1 MSSGN
6 AKPSVS
12 TSPLADDEGSR
23 GRLEEPFVLNGM
35 LSLVLST
42 VWLVARRDYLLEYFY
57 FSQLL
62 ALTHLVTLGFLSSL
76 MMGVLHRLSPTLFGV
91 EAASHRVGRFQFG
104 FYVVGV
110 WGMIAHFWMGE
121 SRGMSWS
128 TFLVFAA
135 GVLQLWN
142 FRALFR
148 VGGKN
153 TWPARFVA
161 SSLVY
166 FLLAAT
172 LGILLG
178 LLKGYDV
185 RTPILATQYLD
196 NVFAHAHLAGV
207 GWVAMMI
214 FGVELKLLPTTVG
227 NARWLPLRFVLFQI
241 GVLGLTFAFL
251 TARSVVPFAVVL
263 ACLCAWHSLGPMRAF
278 VAGRAREWELL
289 ALGHLLLAAIVGVAL
304 ALGWPDVSDPARGRL
319 QLAYGF
325 LAIIGFMVLT
335 VVTVAFKLF
344 PMWVW
349 KERFQKDFGK
359 RPVPGMKELH
369 SETLR
374 IAANVLVF
382 TGVLLTAVAIAISSA
397 ELLNVSTPM
406 ILIGVMGFVANFVR
420 VARWELLKKEFRP
433 TEADWVKFRRMFPEG

>member
-1 MSSGN
+1 MSTKR
-6 AKPSVS
+6 A
-12 TSPLADDEGSR
+12 AEEEGPR

-35 LSLVLST
+35 VSLVLAT
-42 VWLVARRDYLLEYFY
+42 AWLVLKRGYLLEYFY

-62 ALTHLVTLGFLSSL
+62 ALTHLLTLGFLSSL

-91 EAASHRVGRFQFG
+91 DASSHWIGRVQFALY
-104 FYVVGV
+104 FVGA

-128 TFLVFAA
+128 TFLVFGA
-135 GVLQLWN
+135 GVLQVWN
-142 FRALFR
+142 FRGLFH
-148 VGGKN
+148 VKGKN

-161 SSLVY
+161 TSVSY

-172 LGILLG
+172 LGVLLG

-185 RTPILATQYLD
+185 RVPILSPDYID

-214 FGVELKLLPTTVG
+214 FGFELKLVPTSFGSPRAVAVRFAMLNVG
-227 NARWLPLRFVLFQI
+227 AL
-241 GVLGLTFAFL
+241 GVALAFL
-251 TARSVVPFAVVL
+251 TQRGVAPFAALL
-263 ACLCAWHSLGPMRAF
+263 AFACVWQAWGPARAL
-278 VAGRAREWELL
+278 VKGRAREWELL
-289 ALGHLLLAAIVGVAL
+289 PLSLLAVAAALGVAL
-304 ALGWPDVSDPARGRL
+304 SLGWPEAANPDRGRV

-325 LAIIGFMVLT
+325 LALYGFMVLT
-335 VVTVAFKLF
+335 VITVAFKLF

-349 KERFQKDFGK
+349 KERFQEDFGK
-359 RPVPGMKELH
+359 KPVPGMKELY

-374 IAANVLVF
+374 VTANLAVF
-382 TGVLLTAVAIAISSA
+382 TGVVLTATAILVSSPM
-397 ELLNVSTPM
+397 LLNISTPLLM
-406 ILIGVMGFVANFVR
+406 LGVVCFVANFMR

-433 TEADWVKFRRMFPEG
+433 TEADWAKFKMMFPKA

>member
-1 MSSGN
+1 
-6 AKPSVS
+6 
-12 TSPLADDEGSR
+12 
-23 GRLEEPFVLNGM
+23 M
-35 LSLVLST
+35 LSLVLGT
-42 VWLVARRDYLLEYFY
+42 VWLVVDRHYLLEYFY

-62 ALTHLVTLGFLSSL
+62 ALTHLLTLGFLSSL

-91 EAASHRVGRFQFG
+91 EASSHRVGRFQFA
-104 FYVVGV
+104 FYVIGV

-142 FRALFR
+142 FRGLFR
-148 VGGKN
+148 VAGRN
-153 TWPARFVA
+153 RWPARFIA
-161 SSLVY
+161 ASLVY
-166 FLLAAT
+166 FLLAGT

-178 LLKGYDV
+178 LVKGYDV
-185 RTPILATQYLD
+185 RAPILTTQYLD

-214 FGVELKLLPTTVG
+214 FGVELKLIPTALG
-227 NARWLPLRFVLFQI
+227 NARWLPVRFTLLQI
-241 GVLGLTFAFL
+241 GTLGVAFAFL
-251 TARSVVPFAVVL
+251 TERSVLPFAVLLAL
-263 ACLCAWHSLGPMRAF
+263 ACGWHAWGPVRAF
-278 VAGRAREWELL
+278 VTGRAREWEILPL
-289 ALGHLLLAAIVGVAL
+289 THLLLTAVVGVVL
-304 ALGWPDVSDPARGRL
+304 ALGWPGVTDPARGRL

-325 LAIIGFMVLT
+325 VAVFGFMVLT

-349 KERFQKDFGK
+349 KERFQEDFGK
-359 RPVPGMKELH
+359 KPVPGMKELH

-374 IAANVLVF
+374 IAANLALF
-382 TGVLLTAVAIAISSA
+382 AGVLFTAIGITVSSPS
-397 ELLNVSTPM
+397 LLNVSTPL
-406 ILIGVMGFVANFVR
+406 ILLGVVCFVANFVR

-433 TEADWVKFRRMFPEG
+433 TESDWAKFRQMFPEA